1 MAADSLAFYIIHIVN
16 TYHAIYWMDVI
27 ISKWYFCNWIYRK
40 CDTKGILWS
49 RFIKSWVESK
59 EKQMFATYLRR
70 RICSVKICTIA
81 SCENNDVNFSP
92 IWHGDFHI
100 YPPFVSLLRFMSNFC
115 SIHFY
120 IIRVIS
126 SDAFKMLQYGFFYLF
141 GLHWNRNSPLSS
153 SEDID

>member
-1 MAADSLAFYIIHIVN
+1 MAAESLAFYIIHIVN

-70 RICSVKICTIA
+70 RICSAKICTIA

-100 YPPFVSLLRFMSNFC
+100 YPPFVSLLRFMANFRSNHIF
-115 SIHFY
+115 HFFL
-120 IIRVIS
+120 IRVIS
-126 SDAFKMLQYGFFYLF
+126 SKTLQNVTILIFSIYLV
-141 GLHWNRNSPLSS
+141 W
-153 SEDID
+153 SE

>member
-1 MAADSLAFYIIHIVN
+1 MAAESLAFYIIHIVN

-100 YPPFVSLLRFMSNFC
+100 YPPFVSLLRFMANFRSNHIF
-115 SIHFY
+115 HFFL
-120 IIRVIS
+120 IRVIS
-126 SDAFKMLQYGFFYLF
+126 SKTLQNVTILIFSIYLV
-141 GLHWNRNSPLSS
+141 W
-153 SEDID
+153 SE